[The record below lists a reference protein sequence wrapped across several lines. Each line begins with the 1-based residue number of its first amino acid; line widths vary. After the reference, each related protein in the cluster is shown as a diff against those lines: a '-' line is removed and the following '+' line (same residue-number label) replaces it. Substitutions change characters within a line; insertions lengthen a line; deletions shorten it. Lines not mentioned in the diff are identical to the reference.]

1 MEFTIYEKI
10 RERRKE
16 MGLSQDE
23 LARRMGYKSRST
35 INKIESGQVDLS
47 RNKID
52 KFSKVLNVSP
62 SYLMGWTDEDENE
75 KQKQIMQDHQNWL
88 ASILSELEM
97 DESFDDKDTIIKP
110 YSKREPSLRSLHK
123 SAKIRLANFADQL
136 HEIVTPYTSAP
147 YASAPPSE
155 QPQISPLTVV
165 KRSLSNP
172 FKVADNG
179 FAPRISQGDLV
190 HISTEKDL
198 LPDKS
203 VVAIQAVSSDGATPI
218 QDNVV
223 LRYFRYQLDYS
234 LGKTVGVI
242 FYATASE
249 HPEIYYSLSWLNEN
263 PWAIIGA
270 VEKVEFTLP

>member
-10 RERRKE
+10 RECRKA

-75 KQKQIMQDHQNWL
+75 NEKQKQIMQDRQKWL

-97 DESFDDKDTIIKP
+97 DESFDDEDTIIEQ
-110 YSKREPSLRSLHK
+110 YSKRKPSLRSLHK
-123 SAKIRLANFADQL
+123 SAKIQLAKFADQL
-136 HEIVTPYTSAP
+136 HEIVTP

-179 FAPRISQGDLV
+179 FAPRIRQGDLV

>member
-23 LARRMGYKSRST
+23 LARLMGYKSRST

-52 KFSKVLNVSP
+52 KFSKVLQVSP
-62 SYLMGWTDEDENE
+62 SYLMGWTDEDE
-75 KQKQIMQDHQNWL
+75 KQIMQDHQKWL
-88 ASILSELEM
+88 ASILGELEM
-97 DESFDDKDTIIKP
+97 DESFDAKDTIIEQ
-110 YSKREPSLRSLHK
+110 YLKRKPSLRSLHK
-123 SAKIRLANFADQL
+123 SAKIQLANFADQL
-136 HEIVTPYTSAP
+136 HEIVTP

-155 QPQISPLTVV
+155 QPQISPLPVV
-165 KRSLSNP
+165 KRVLSNP
-172 FKVADNG
+172 FYVADSG
-179 FAPRISQGDLV
+179 FSPRIKQGDFV
-190 HISTEKDL
+190 HISTEKEL

-203 VVAIQAVSSDGATPI
+203 VVAIQAVRRDGATPI
-218 QDNVV
+218 QDSVI

-234 LGKTVGVI
+234 SGEAVGVI
-242 FYATASE
+242 FYAASGE
-249 HPEIYYSLSWLNEN
+249 LPEIRYSLSWLNEN